1 MFFAGYASSAVVQS
15 ITQFWQYF
23 DPIRQF
29 MPQNCSADVQAVIAH
44 VDKTFATGSPA
55 EIQALKDN
63 WGLGVMTHLDDV
75 AGSCEDM
82 HAFSN
87 TRRIY

>member
-1 MFFAGYASSAVVQS
+1 MFFAGYASSAVVES

-29 MPQNCSADVQAVIAH
+29 MPSNCSADVQAVIAH
-44 VDKTFATGSPA
+44 VDETFTKGSSA

-75 AGSCEDM
+75 AGSRKTAD
-82 HAFSN
+82 S
-87 TRRIY
+87 IVS